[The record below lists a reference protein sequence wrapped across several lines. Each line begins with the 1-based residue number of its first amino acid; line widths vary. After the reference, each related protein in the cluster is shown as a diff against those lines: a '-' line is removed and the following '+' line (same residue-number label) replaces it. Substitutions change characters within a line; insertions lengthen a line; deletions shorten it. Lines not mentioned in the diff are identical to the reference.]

1 MYNIRY
7 DNNSDLYFP
16 GDREYSL
23 VEAKL
28 SQKVGS
34 SGELNITMA
43 SDNPLTNIVAER
55 KLVTIY
61 KNDKEYWRGDIRE
74 SHSNFLNQKSLVCIE
89 DLAFLGE
96 VIKFAHSVE
105 MTYEQYF
112 QMLLAEYNSKVN
124 SERQFDIGY
133 ITKTPGKSRKFTYDT
148 QSYLE
153 LLRAIA
159 DDYYVRVR
167 RTDGKRYIDIVSLEE
182 YGKSNNQPIVF
193 GENLNDFVK
202 ETNTSWLLTAILP
215 LGEELETE
223 TIPGITDRVTIE
235 SVNEGSKVLVNQ
247 TAVERYGYIE
257 KIIEFSSTSNPES
270 LKSQAEGYLARNAQP
285 RISME
290 VKAVDLSWVENV
302 DSYELG
308 DLIPIKSEPYGID
321 QNISLCELGTNIL
334 DPTDNDL
341 TLSSTVARRSF
352 TDIQNDIAAEIEEL
366 PSKSEIL
373 NASKNNMLK
382 ILNGND
388 GGYVSFITNE
398 EKTAIEEIVI
408 TDQPTIEASIKMWKW
423 NLSGLGYMYR
433 STPGDEAIY
442 PWTDLGVA
450 MTMDGSIVASFI
462 TAGTLKLAGDGSE
475 ASLEVYSGKTLIGKW
490 DSNGIQILKGSL
502 NINNGVFRV
511 DADGKVTCTNADIKG
526 KIQAT
531 SGYIGNGAAGWQIG
545 NSAIYNGCTGLDS
558 TTPGVYLGTDGI
570 RMQYGL
576 SYSRIKNGMFISNVA
591 VTAKGFIDSSDM
603 RLKEKI
609 KPLKNVKEFFRKI
622 NPITFHYNQASL
634 LDTKDTNFGVLA
646 QEMEQLLREEGY
658 RENSIVK
665 VMEDGRGFLGVNYPQ
680 LIAWC
685 IAGIKELY
693 EEIDNIKKGDK

>member
-1 MYNIRY
+1 MYNIKY

-28 SQKVGS
+28 SQVVGTA
-34 SGELNITMA
+34 GELNLTLA

-55 KLVTIY
+55 KLVTIF
-61 KNDKEYWRGDIRE
+61 KNDREYWRGDIRE
-74 SHSNFLNQKSLVCIE
+74 AHSNFLNQKSLVCIE

-112 QMLLAEYNSKVN
+112 QMLLTEYNSKVN
-124 SERQFDIGY
+124 PERQFEIGY
-133 ITKTPGKSRKFTYDT
+133 ITKTPGKTTNFTYDT

-202 ETNTSWLLTAILP
+202 ESNTSWLLTAILP

-223 TIPGITDRVTIE
+223 SIPGITDRVTIE
-235 SVNEGSKVLVNQ
+235 SVNNGSKILVNQ

-257 KIIEFSSTSNPES
+257 KIIEFEESSPES
-270 LKSQAEGYLARNAQP
+270 LKKEAEDYLVSNAQP
-285 RISME
+285 RISMD

-302 DSYELG
+302 DSYEIG
-308 DLIPIKSEPYGID
+308 DLIPIQCEPYGID
-321 QNISLCELGTNIL
+321 QNISLCELETDIL
-334 DPTDNDL
+334 DPTANEL

-352 TDIQNDIAAEIEEL
+352 TDIQNNIAAEIEEL
-366 PSKSEIL
+366 PSKSSVMNATKSNIL
-373 NASKNNMLK
+373 RL
-382 ILNGND
+382 LNGNE
-388 GGYVSFITNE
+388 GGYVSFITNK

-433 STPGDEAIY
+433 STPGDETLY
-442 PWTDLGVA
+442 PWTEVGVA
-450 MTMDGSIVASFI
+450 MTMDGQIVASFI
-462 TAGTLKLAGDGSE
+462 TAGTLKLAGDGST
-475 ASLEVYSGKTLIGKW
+475 ASLEVYSGNKLIGKW
-490 DSNGIQILKGSL
+490 DKDGIVISKGSL
-502 NINNGVFRV
+502 NINEKFKVTS
-511 DADGKVTCTNADIKG
+511 DGKLTCTEADVTGTIK
-526 KIQAT
+526 AT
-531 SGYIGNGAAGWQIG
+531 SGYIGNATAGWKIA
-545 NSAIYNGCTGLDS
+545 NSSLYNGCTGLDS
-558 TTPGVYLGTDGI
+558 TTQGVYLGTDGI
-570 RMQYGL
+570 RMQFGQ
-576 SYSRIKNGMFISNVA
+576 SYSRIKNGMFISNVP
-591 VTAKGFIDSSDM
+591 VTAGGFIDNSDM
-603 RLKEKI
+603 RLKEKV
-609 KPLKNVKEFFRKI
+609 KPLKNVREFFRKI
-622 NPITFHYNQASL
+622 NPVTFHYNLASL
-634 LDTKDTNFGVLA
+634 LDTEKTNFGVIA
-646 QEMEQLLREEGY
+646 QEMDQLLREEGY
-658 RENSIVK
+658 KKNSIVTI
-665 VMEDGRGFLGVNYPQ
+665 MEDGRQMMGVNYPQ

-685 IAGIKELY
+685 IAAIKEIY
-693 EEIDNIKKGDK
+693 EEIDNIEGRK